1 MLLPRVRV
9 PLVLE
14 DVRAF
19 QPLQCFL
26 GLVVAEKADE
36 LSRRFHFYLW
46 RDATR
51 PGWTQVRWVTSW
63 DTTESDV
70 DELLGEL

>member
-1 MLLPRVRV
+1 MESETDRRGGNEVFAWLP
-9 PLVLE
+9 
-14 DVRAF
+14 
-19 QPLQCFL
+19 
-26 GLVVAEKADE
+26 AEKADE